1 MFRNLRWRIVFPYV
15 LLLLVAMTALSFY
28 LTRTARQ
35 NALADLQEH
44 LLIQTRTLAEVTR
57 PLLASETE
65 PATLDDLTDRW
76 SGLFNARVTI
86 IDAEG
91 TVLGESHRDRRVMEN
106 HLRRLEIQE
115 AQVTGQGSAIRFSES
130 LQQEMMYTALRV
142 SSDETAL
149 GYVRVALPLD
159 SVEISI
165 DRLRRTILTGAILT
179 TLFAALLSIVI
190 AERIAAPVRRLTG
203 VARRMAAGDL
213 NARLLTTSTDEIGT
227 LTLAF
232 NHMGQQLREK
242 VNTLA
247 EERTRLATV
256 LDLMA
261 DGVLITDD
269 RARVQ
274 LINPAA
280 TDLLNTSEEDALG
293 YSFAQVVHHHQLI
306 ELERRCRETGKE
318 QAETIEIPARNLF
331 LQVVVTPL
339 SPGQQGTLV
348 IIQNLTAIRH
358 LQTVRR
364 DFISNISHELR
375 TPLASLKAVVETLRD
390 GALDDPPAAHRFL
403 DRADREVDALTQ
415 IVQEL
420 LELSRIES
428 GKVPLRLSP
437 TAVAD
442 VIMPVVER
450 LRPQAER
457 NEIELILD
465 ISDRLPPVLVDAQ
478 RAQQVVSNLLHNAI
492 KFTPPGG
499 QVTIRARAAE
509 AEAMVLV
516 DVIDTGVG
524 IPPADLSRI
533 FERFYKADRARSG
546 GGTGLGLAIA
556 RHLVQAHGGKIRA
569 TSEEGRGSTFSFTLR
584 AA

>member
-1 MFRNLRWRIVFPYV
+1 MFKNLRWRIVFPYV
-15 LLLLVAMTALSFY
+15 LLLLVTMTALSFY
-28 LTRTARQ
+28 LTRTVRQ

-44 LLIQTRTLAEVTR
+44 LLIQTRTLAEVTQ
-57 PLLASETE
+57 PLLTTETE
-65 PATLDDLTDRW
+65 PAALDDLAERW
-76 SGLFNARVTI
+76 SAIFEARVTI

-91 TVLGESHRDRRVMEN
+91 TVLGESHEDRRLMEN
-106 HLRRLEIQE
+106 HLRRTEIQE
-115 AQVTGQGSAIRFSES
+115 AQVTGEGSAIRFSET
-130 LQQEMMYTALRV
+130 LQQDMMYTALPV
-142 SSDETAL
+142 ISGEAHL
-149 GYVRVALPLD
+149 GYVRVALSLD
-159 SVEISI
+159 SVERSI
-165 DRLRRTILTGAILT
+165 NRLRQAIFTGAILT
-179 TLFAALLSIVI
+179 MLFAALLSIII
-190 AERIAAPVRRLTG
+190 AERIARPVRRLTD
-203 VARRMAAGDL
+203 VAGRMAEGNL
-213 NARLLTTSTDEIGT
+213 NTRLLTTSEDEIGS
-227 LTLAF
+227 LTQAF

-261 DGVLITDD
+261 DGVLITDH
-269 RARVQ
+269 RSRVQ

-280 TDLLNTSEEDALG
+280 IELLNTSEEDALG
-293 YSFAQVVHHHQLI
+293 HSFAQVVHHHQLI

-318 QAETIEIPARNLF
+318 QAETVEITPRNLF

-339 SPGQQGTLV
+339 GPEQQGVLV

-375 TPLASLKAVVETLRD
+375 TPLASLKAVIETLRD

-415 IVQEL
+415 MVQEL

-437 TAVAD
+437 TPVAD
-442 VIMPVVER
+442 VVMPAVER

-457 NEIELILD
+457 NEIELILEIAAD
-465 ISDRLPPVLVDAQ
+465 LPPVLVDAQ
-478 RAQQVVSNLLHNAI
+478 RTQQVVSNLLHNAI
-492 KFTPPGG
+492 KFTPPHG
-499 QVTIRARAAE
+499 QVTIRASEEE

-516 DVIDTGVG
+516 EVIDTGVG
-524 IPPADLSRI
+524 IPPGDLSRI
-533 FERFYKADRARSG
+533 FERFYKADRARSS

-556 RHLVQAHGGKIRA
+556 RHLVQAHGGEIRA
-569 TSEEGRGSTFSFTLR
+569 RSQEGRGSTFSFTLR
-584 AA
+584 IA